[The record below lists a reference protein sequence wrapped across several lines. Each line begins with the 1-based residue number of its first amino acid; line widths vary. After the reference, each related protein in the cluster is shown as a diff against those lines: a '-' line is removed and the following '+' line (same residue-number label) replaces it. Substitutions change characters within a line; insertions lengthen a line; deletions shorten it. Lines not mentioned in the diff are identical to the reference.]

1 MTGAPSFYIYK
12 HHGFYAFSISLS
24 SLILHH
30 ALFAI
35 KGTAK
40 IHTNHLKEIY
50 YHAVDDAS

>member
-1 MTGAPSFYIYK
+1 MTDTPSFYIYK